1 MGRDIMDIITLALAK
16 KYVQASLVGAGAL
29 KGQDGKSAFELAKAN
44 GFSGTEREWL
54 ESLKGQAGE
63 TPHIE
68 NGNWFIGTT
77 DTGISAQPSL
87 SYKNLTDKPTIN
99 GVDLEGDISELIEIE
114 SIPVERLNQ
123 ILEGGTT

>member
-1 MGRDIMDIITLALAK
+1 MDIITLALAK
-16 KYVQASLVGAGAL
+16 KYVQASLAGAGAL

-87 SYKNLTDKPTIN
+87 SYNNLNDRPTIN
-99 GVDLEGDISELIEIE
+99 GKIVEGDISDLVE
-114 SIPVERLNQ
+114 SIPIEKLNE

>member
-16 KYVQASLVGAGAL
+16 KYVQASLAGAGAL

>member
-1 MGRDIMDIITLALAK
+1 MDIITLALAR
-16 KYVQASLVGAGAL
+16 KYVQASLAGAGAL

-87 SYKNLTDKPTIN
+87 SYNNLTDKPTIN

>member
-16 KYVQASLVGAGAL
+16 KYVQASLAGAGAL

-87 SYKNLTDKPTIN
+87 SYNNLTDKPTIN

>member
-1 MGRDIMDIITLALAK
+1 MDIITLALAK